1 MKRTEFYRKM
11 HDLLLRR
18 RTAMRQ
24 TLSSDVA
31 SLGAYVDAGVIDEM
45 DASLTGEQLEIDS
58 QLAEVE
64 SRELGRIE
72 EALARFKDGTYG
84 ECETCNKPI
93 HVDRLTAL
101 PYASQCIKCAQAS
114 DKPTFQ
120 WHAGHRVDIE
130 ADVA

>member
-1 MKRTEFYRKM
+1 MKRSEFYRKM

-18 RTAMRQ
+18 RAALRQ
-24 TLSSDVA
+24 MLSSDVA
-31 SLGAYVDAGVIDEM
+31 SLGAHEAGVIDEL
-45 DASLTGEQLEIDS
+45 DASLTSEQLEIDS

-72 EALARFKDGTYG
+72 EALTRFNDGTYG
-84 ECETCNKPI
+84 ECETCGKSI

-114 DKPTFQ
+114 DKPSY
-120 WHAGHRVDIE
+120 HYGSRSSME